1 MKNHLFLLLFFS
13 CVYFLFAQKSTKKE
27 IAFKGDFIQ
36 IDLGK
41 IDHLE
46 IQQINQPKITIS
58 TKELQQEATFLQ
70 VKQEN
75 NSLYIRENNTN
86 INKMELPACIEQPL
100 FTSYVIRIPKHIK
113 ITVNIDSGNFS
124 TTHFTGNLNLNI
136 NNGEV
141 ICSNCSGNINIKNID
156 GIIICSTT
164 IQNIQANSHLG
175 KVVQGQKKYTKSK
188 KDTKDL
194 LIIETIRGNIFI
206 NSNKMP

>member
-1 MKNHLFLLLFFS
+1 M
-13 CVYFLFAQKSTKKE
+13 
-27 IAFKGDFIQ
+27 
-36 IDLGK
+36 
-41 IDHLE
+41 
-46 IQQINQPKITIS
+46 
-58 TKELQQEATFLQ
+58 
-70 VKQEN
+70 
-75 NSLYIRENNTN
+75 NT
-86 INKMELPACIEQPL
+86 Q
-100 FTSYVIRIPKHIK
+100 

-124 TTHFTGNLNLNI
+124 ANHFTGDLNLNI

-141 ICSNCSGNINIKNID
+141 VCTNCSGNINIKNID
-156 GIIICSTT
+156 GIIICNTT

>member
-1 MKNHLFLLLFFS
+1 MKNHLYLFILLGS
-13 CVYFLFAQKSTKKE
+13 ISFLFAQKNTKKV
-27 IAFKGDFIQ
+27 IDFNGDFIQ

-46 IQQINQPKITIS
+46 IQQTNQSKVTIS
-58 TKELQQEATFLQ
+58 TKELQQEASFLQ
-70 VKQEN
+70 VEQEN
-75 NSLYIRENNTN
+75 STLYIRQNNTN
-86 INKMELPACIEQPL
+86 INRVELPACIEQPL
-100 FTSYVIRIPKHIK
+100 FTSYVIRIPKNIK
-113 ITVNIDSGNFS
+113 IMVNIDSGNFS
-124 TTHFTGNLNLNI
+124 TNHFTGDLNLNI

-141 ICSNCSGNINIKNID
+141 DCSNCSGNINIKNID
-156 GIIICSTT
+156 GIIICNTT